1 MKYMSKSKSLAPKV
15 RLANKKQPL
24 ENIEENQSNKIT
36 NKNSDKFN
44 QNNSNTDSLEDV
56 KENLNLE
63 KNSQTEKFEKISNIE
78 ENNEDIIKK
87 SLNKDQKEFRSQKTK
102 QVKTKEA
109 VKDSNKTDIS
119 QQNNQKFDENVN
131 ILAKYEP
138 KKDVKNI
145 RPIIQVRNLVKK
157 YGNFTAVNNVSFEV
171 KRGEIFG
178 ILGPNGAGKTTT
190 LEIIETILPKTQG
203 TVLIDGLDIEVYTE
217 QIKNMIGIQLQSS
230 GFYPKLNLIEI
241 LQMFAAIYNVKIKPK
256 ELLDKVGLKE
266 KAKSVV
272 ENLSGGQKQRF
283 SIATTLVADPE
294 VIFLDEPTTGLD
306 PQARRNLWELILALK
321 KQGKT
326 VVLTTHYM
334 EEAEELC
341 DRIAI
346 MNAGKIIEINTARA
360 FIEELLDR
368 GFKRSERRLQATLED
383 VFLDL
388 TGKNWQD

>member
-1 MKYMSKSKSLAPKV
+1 MSKSKSLAPKV

>member
-24 ENIEENQSNKIT
+24 ENIEETQSNKIT
-36 NKNSDKFN
+36 NKNSDKSN
-44 QNNSNTDSLEDV
+44 QNNSNTDSLEEV

-63 KNSQTEKFEKISNIE
+63 KNSQTEKVEKISNIE
-78 ENNEDIIKK
+78 ENNEDIIKT
-87 SLNKDQKEFRSQKTK
+87 SFNKEQKELKNQKSK
-102 QVKTKEA
+102 QVKTKEVA
-109 VKDSNKTDIS
+109 KDSNKTNIS
-119 QQNNQKFDENVN
+119 KQTNQKVDENIN

-203 TVLIDGLDIEVYTE
+203 TILIDGLDIEVYTE

-306 PQARRNLWELILALK
+306 PQARRNLWELILTLK